1 MRGGRRM
8 ALWRNREEI
17 RSAEAARKATL
28 KRARCTGVVHH
39 TPVETG
45 CKGEPARGRRMAWRM
60 WSCGECGECGQVL
73 IYEVFGSE

>member
-45 CKGEPARGRRMAWRM
+45 CKEEPAKARQIKGGDDELNDR
-60 WSCGECGECGQVL
+60 VL
-73 IYEVFGSE
+73 GTFGMGW